1 MDQQACPSYDP
12 QTHLRSPAHD
22 SAPGRQAASTGAA
35 GLPLRLSTVAER
47 LARHRRTR
55 VVHGEAT
62 PSRLAAL
69 AVLEAAGP
77 LRISD
82 LAARTAIGLPAMSR
96 IAERLSRYGWAARHP
111 DPTDHRACL
120 VSITEAGTEL
130 LDAMRRERAGRLV
143 PGLAQ
148 LQPQQVAALLAALP
162 VLESLADGITTNT

>member
-12 QTHLRSPAHD
+12 QTYLRSPAHD
-22 SAPGRQAASTGAA
+22 SAPGGQAASTAAA
-35 GLPLRLSTVAER
+35 GLPLRLSTAAER
-47 LARHRRTR
+47 LAHHRRTR

-62 PSRLAAL
+62 PSRLTAL

-96 IAERLSRYGWAARHP
+96 IVERLSQYGWAARHP

-130 LDAMRRERAGRLV
+130 LDAMRRERAGRLAL
-143 PGLAQ
+143 GLAH
-148 LQPQQVAALLAALP
+148 LQPQQIAALLAALP
-162 VLESLADGITTNT
+162 ALESLADRITAKI

>member
-1 MDQQACPSYDP
+1 MTETY
-12 QTHLRSPAHD
+12 LRSPAHD
-22 SAPGRQAASTGAA
+22 SAPGRQAASTAAA
-35 GLPLRLSTVAER
+35 GLPLRLSAAAER
-47 LARHRRTR
+47 LAHCGRTG

-62 PSRLAAL
+62 PSRLTAL

-82 LAARTAIGLPAMSR
+82 LAARSAIGLPAMSR
-96 IAERLSRYGWAARHP
+96 IVERLSHYGWVARHS

-130 LDAMRRERAGRLV
+130 LDAVCRERAGRLA
-143 PGLAQ
+143 PGLAH

-162 VLESLADGITTNT
+162 ALESLADRITAKI